1 MSPSGASPTSYDF
14 AVIGGGSA
22 GLTAARFAARLG
34 RRVAI
39 IEADRLGGDCTW
51 TGCVP
56 SKALIRAALTAHAV
70 RKAQDFGIETS
81 EPSANFPAI
90 MARIGSVIDDIYLPE
105 TPEAL
110 QAEGID
116 TYFGSAEFLDP
127 YTVLAGDTAIRFRK
141 LLICTGASASV
152 PPIKGLDQIRFLTY
166 ESLWGLETQ
175 PDHLLVVGGGP
186 IGCELAQAFRRL
198 GSDVTLFE
206 STERLLGLDEP
217 EVSELVA
224 NALSSEGVG
233 IELGH
238 PVSSVS
244 DTGAQVNLVSNGSEW
259 IGDRLLVA
267 TGRAPRVQG
276 MKLDNAGVDYSPKG
290 IKVDRF
296 LQTTQRHIFAA
307 GDCTGAFQ
315 FTHYAGWQGF
325 MAARNALL
333 PGRSRGEM
341 DNVPRTTFT
350 DPEIAQVGLTEVQAG
365 EQYGEPVK
373 TVMWPLEKTDRAVI
387 DQAKRGFIKAVTDT
401 KGRVLGAT
409 VVGPRAGELIH
420 EWALAIDHRL
430 KLGDLAN
437 TLHVYPTYSMSTM
450 QMAAE
455 HRVSRLLDGLSGNI
469 IRALTRLGNQ
479 SRR

>member
-1 MSPSGASPTSYDF
+1 MSPYGTSPTSYDF
-14 AVIGGGSA
+14 SVVGGGSA

-56 SKALIRAALTAHAV
+56 SKALIRAALTAHTV
-70 RKAQDFGIETS
+70 RKARDFGIETS
-81 EPSANFPAI
+81 ETSANFPAI
-90 MARIGSVIDDIYLPE
+90 MARIGSVIDEIYLPE

-141 LLICTGASASV
+141 LLICTGASPSV
-152 PPIKGLDQIRFLTY
+152 PPIKGLDQTRFLTY

-206 STERLLGLDEP
+206 ATEKLLGQDEP

-224 NALSSEGVG
+224 NALSSEGAG

-238 PVSSVS
+238 PVNSVS
-244 DTGAQVNLVSNGSEW
+244 ATGAKVRLVSKGSEW

-276 MKLDNAGVDYSPKG
+276 MKLENAGVDYSPRG
-290 IKVDRF
+290 IKVDGSLR
-296 LQTTQRHIFAA
+296 TSRHHIFAA

-333 PGRSRGEM
+333 PGRSRSEM
-341 DNVPRTTFT
+341 DNVPRATFT
-350 DPEIAQVGLTEVQAG
+350 DPEIAQVGLTEIQAR
-365 EQYGEPVK
+365 EQYGESVK
-373 TVMWPLEKTDRAVI
+373 TVIWPLEKTDRAVI
-387 DQAKRGFIKAVTDT
+387 DQAKRGFIKAVTDA

-409 VVGPRAGELIH
+409 VVSPRAGELIH

-430 KLGDLAN
+430 KLGDLAD

>member
-1 MSPSGASPTSYDF
+1 MGPFPTGPTSYDF
-14 AVIGGGSA
+14 VVIGGGSA

-39 IEADRLGGDCTW
+39 IEVDRLGGDCTW

-56 SKALIRAALTAHAV
+56 SKALIAAARAAHAV
-70 RKAQDFGIETS
+70 REAQNFGIETS
-81 EPSANFPAI
+81 ESSANFPAV
-90 MARIGSVIDDIYLPE
+90 MARVGSVIDEIYHLE

-110 QAEGID
+110 QDQGID
-116 TYFGSAEFLDP
+116 TYLGNAEFLDP
-127 YTVLAGDTAIRFRK
+127 YTVLAGDTTIHFRK
-141 LLICTGASASV
+141 LLICTGASPSV
-152 PPIKGLDQIRFLTY
+152 PPIAGLDQTCFLTY
-166 ESLWGLETQ
+166 ETLWELETL
-175 PDHLLVVGGGP
+175 PNHLLVVGGGP

-198 GSDVTLFE
+198 GSKVTLLE
-206 STERLLGLDEP
+206 ATGRLVGQDEP

-224 NALSSEGVG
+224 SIMSSEGVG

-244 DTGAQVNLVSNGSEW
+244 ATEAQVRLVSEGSKW

-276 MKLDNAGVDYSPKG
+276 MQLENAGVDYSPRG
-290 IKVDRF
+290 IKVDSF
-296 LQTTQRHIFAA
+296 LQTSQHHIFAA

-333 PGRSRGEM
+333 PGRSRGVM
-341 DNVPRTTFT
+341 DNVPRATFT
-350 DPEIAQVGLTEVQAG
+350 DPEIAQVGLTEVQARERHG
-365 EQYGEPVK
+365 ESVK
-373 TVMWPLEKTDRAVI
+373 TVMWSLEKSERAVI
-387 DQAKRGFIKAVTDT
+387 DQTKRGFIKAVTDA

-409 VVGPRAGELIH
+409 VVSPRAGEMIH

-469 IRALTRLGNQ
+469 IRALTRLGNK